1 MITKILTSG
10 AAVNFALIIVGSA
23 IGMIFK
29 KGFPEKLQKAIM
41 TGMGLCVFLIGVEG
55 MFSGENVLM
64 TIISVAIG
72 GIIGELCDLDGL
84 INKAALSLEKTVNAK
99 GGKMKIAEGFT
110 SATLLF
116 CIGAMVIVGSLDSGI
131 RGDNTTLYS
140 KSIIDGVSAIALTSS
155 LGIGVMFSALPVVL
169 IEGVLT
175 LLAAAISPFVSTT
188 VVNEISC
195 VGSLLVV
202 AISLNMLGLT
212 KIKVMNFAPAIFLPI
227 ILCLFM

>member
-55 MFSGENVLM
+55 MFSGENVLI